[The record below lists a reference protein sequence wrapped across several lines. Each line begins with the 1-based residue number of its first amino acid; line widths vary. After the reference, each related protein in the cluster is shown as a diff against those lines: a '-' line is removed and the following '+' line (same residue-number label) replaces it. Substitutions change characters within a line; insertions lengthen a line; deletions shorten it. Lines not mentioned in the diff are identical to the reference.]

1 MFDVKIYIQIN
12 SEHDSFFSCVNKVYK
27 CVQES
32 HTFLNSNNKGV
43 SLHRS
48 ETTITIDQVG
58 HVFRGVERHSCNCE
72 RLDRDEM
79 KHSTCKNVLNR
90 GSVIILSPD
99 SLGETKIAFK
109 LRAGEEG
116 CPNFKISVD
125 STVYKT

>member
-27 CVQES
+27 CVQGS

-79 KHSTCKNVLNR
+79 KHSTCKNDLNR
-90 GSVIILSPD
+90 ESVIILSPD
-99 SLGETKIAFK
+99 SLGESLQSTRHRDSETVPQELQ
-109 LRAGEEG
+109 LR
-116 CPNFKISVD
+116 
-125 STVYKT
+125 

>member
-1 MFDVKIYIQIN
+1 MLTC
-12 SEHDSFFSCVNKVYK
+12 EHDFFFSCVNKVYK
-27 CVQES
+27 CVQGS

-79 KHSTCKNVLNR
+79 KHSTCKNDLNR

-99 SLGETKIAFK
+99 SLGESLQSIRHRDSETVPQELQ
-109 LRAGEEG
+109 LR
-116 CPNFKISVD
+116 
-125 STVYKT
+125 